1 LHRKTERY
9 ILSVKKLANFERS
22 LDEMLDS
29 VPLVVVLSVS
39 GLLVIA
45 VMVALTIAVFA
56 RLWR

>member
-1 LHRKTERY
+1 
-9 ILSVKKLANFERS
+9 
-22 LDEMLDS
+22 MLDD

-45 VMVALTIAVFA
+45 VMVALTVAVFA

>member
-1 LHRKTERY
+1 MYGQISNAIKE
-9 ILSVKKLANFERS
+9 ERS
-22 LDEMLDS
+22 LGEMLDS

-56 RLWR
+56 WLWR